1 LKNIFKNYLKK
12 KVEKIEVVLGM
23 GGAGVEVKTKAPS
36 HDENKKL

>member
-12 KVEKIEVVLGM
+12 IKKIEVVLGM
-23 GGAGVEVKTKAPS
+23 GGAGVEVKTRAPS